1 MTESEPGNSNED
13 TRENQVIMKL
23 PPVSTQNP
31 SQAEITISKKV
42 PNESNERGLIDL
54 VDNFFDVQVSLED
67 PNAAQNFVEANKGD
81 ILDRVVEMN
90 NSRLDQIIQT
100 MTGGRGEENE
110 ENLQLMRELK
120 SEIST
125 LVQGLQ
131 GQSAK
136 E

>member
-23 PPVSTQNP
+23 PPVSAQNP

-67 PNAAQNFVEANKGD
+67 PNAA
-81 ILDRVVEMN
+81 
-90 NSRLDQIIQT
+90 
-100 MTGGRGEENE
+100 
-110 ENLQLMRELK
+110 
-120 SEIST
+120 
-125 LVQGLQ
+125 
-131 GQSAK
+131 
-136 E
+136 

>member
-23 PPVSTQNP
+23 PPVSAQNP

-100 MTGGRGEENE
+100 MTGGQGE
-110 ENLQLMRELK
+110 
-120 SEIST
+120 
-125 LVQGLQ
+125 
-131 GQSAK
+131 
-136 E
+136 

>member
-1 MTESEPGNSNED
+1 M
-13 TRENQVIMKL
+13 
-23 PPVSTQNP
+23 
-31 SQAEITISKKV
+31 
-42 PNESNERGLIDL
+42 
-54 VDNFFDVQVSLED
+54 
-67 PNAAQNFVEANKGD
+67 
-81 ILDRVVEMN
+81 DRVVEMN

-100 MTGGRGEENE
+100 MTGGQGEQNE